1 MAIRRGL
8 LSPFV
13 LKSLLEISLMF
24 SIKQLTLPLVLIATV
39 TAASPA
45 GAETIA
51 VIGTGMMGG
60 SIGPRMA
67 ELGHTIV
74 YGSRSPESERIE
86 KLLDRT
92 PGSASAM
99 TQEEAAAEGEIV
111 FLAVPYIAAED
122 VVQRLRPHLE
132 GKLVID
138 AGNAVQEGPEGLP
151 KPVEGRSSGEMVQA
165 EVPQARVVKAFNT
178 VGFHIVLDPD
188 RAMGPVTVMVAGND
202 EASKQWVMALATD
215 LGFETMDAGP
225 IRISRILEGM
235 SALYRVPHFAGRK
248 QDTFE
253 FHLRRVSEPDR
264 EETRAIRGR

>member
-1 MAIRRGL
+1 MCAIKRLL
-8 LSPFV
+8 LSAA
-13 LKSLLEISLMF
+13 
-24 SIKQLTLPLVLIATV
+24 LIALCGAMAPV
-39 TAASPA
+39 R
-45 GAETIA
+45 AETIA

-74 YGSRSPESERIE
+74 YGSRAPEEERIQ

-92 PGSASAM
+92 PGQASAV
-99 TQEEAAAEGEIV
+99 TQEEAAAQGEIV
-111 FLAVPYIAAED
+111 FLAIPYTAALD
-122 VVQRLRPHLE
+122 VLERLRPHLA

-151 KPVEGRSSGEMVQA
+151 QYVGGESSGEMVQA
-165 EVPQARVVKAFNT
+165 AAPDARVVKAFNT
-178 VGFHIVLDPD
+178 VGFHIVLDPA
-188 RAMGPVTVMVAGND
+188 RARGPVTVLVAGND
-202 EASKQWVMALATD
+202 EASKHWVMNLAEG
-215 LGFETMDAGP
+215 LGFQTMDAGP

-248 QDTFE
+248 EDTFE
-253 FHLRRVSEPDR
+253 FHLRRVAEPDR

>member
-1 MAIRRGL
+1 M
-8 LSPFV
+8 
-13 LKSLLEISLMF
+13 
-24 SIKQLTLPLVLIATV
+24 KQRTLPLVLIALM
-39 TAASPA
+39 TAASTA
-45 GAETIA
+45 AAETIA

-74 YGSRSPESERIE
+74 YGSRDPASERIQQ
-86 KLLDRT
+86 LLERT
-92 PGSASAM
+92 SGEASAK

-111 FLAVPYIAAED
+111 FLAVPYFAAED
-122 VVQRLRPHLE
+122 VVERLRPSLA

-151 KPVEGRSSGEMVQA
+151 QPVGETSSGEMVQGA
-165 EVPQARVVKAFNT
+165 APDARVVKAFNT
-178 VGFHIVLDPD
+178 VGFHIVLDPE
-188 RAMGPVTVMVAGND
+188 RAHGPVTVPVAGND
-202 EASKQWVMALATD
+202 EASKHWVMDLATD
-215 LGFETMDAGP
+215 LGFETMDVGP

-248 QDTFE
+248 HDTFE
-253 FHLRRVSEPDR
+253 FHMRRVAEPEP

>member
-1 MAIRRGL
+1 MKKLFL
-8 LSPFV
+8 LS
-13 LKSLLEISLMF
+13 ILMG
-24 SIKQLTLPLVLIATV
+24 SIAGV
-39 TAASPA
+39 SPS

-74 YGSRSPESERIE
+74 YGSRAPAEERIRI
-86 KLLDRT
+86 LLERT
-92 PGSASAM
+92 PGQASAA
-99 TQEEAAAEGEIV
+99 TQEEAAAQSEIV
-111 FLAVPYIAAED
+111 FLAVPYTAAPD
-122 VVQRLRPHLE
+122 VLERLRPHLS

-151 KPVEGRSSGEMVQA
+151 QYAGGESSGEMVQA
-165 EVPQARVVKAFNT
+165 AAPDARVVKAFNT
-178 VGFHIVLDPD
+178 VGFHIVLDPA
-188 RAMGPVTVMVAGND
+188 RAQGPVTVLVAGND
-202 EASKQWVMALATD
+202 EASKHWVMDLAEN
-215 LGFETMDAGP
+215 LGFQTMDVGP

-235 SALYRVPHFAGRK
+235 SALYRVPYFAGRR

-253 FHLRRVSEPDR
+253 FHLRRVTGPDR

>member
-1 MAIRRGL
+1 MCAIRRLL
-8 LSPFV
+8 LSAA
-13 LKSLLEISLMF
+13 
-24 SIKQLTLPLVLIATV
+24 LIALCGAMAPV
-39 TAASPA
+39 R
-45 GAETIA
+45 AETIA

-74 YGSRSPESERIE
+74 YGSRAPEEERIQ

-92 PGSASAM
+92 PGQASAA
-99 TQEEAAAEGEIV
+99 TQEEAAAQGEIV
-111 FLAVPYIAAED
+111 FLAIPYTAAPD
-122 VVQRLRPHLE
+122 VLERLHPHLA

-151 KPVEGRSSGEMVQA
+151 QYVGGESSGEMVQA
-165 EVPQARVVKAFNT
+165 AAPDARVVKAFNT
-178 VGFHIVLDPD
+178 VGFHIVLDPA
-188 RAMGPVTVMVAGND
+188 RARGPVTVLVAGND
-202 EASKQWVMALATD
+202 EASKHWVMNLAEG
-215 LGFETMDAGP
+215 LGFQTMDMGP

-248 QDTFE
+248 EDTFE
-253 FHLRRVSEPDR
+253 FHLRRVAEPDR

>member
-1 MAIRRGL
+1 M
-8 LSPFV
+8 
-13 LKSLLEISLMF
+13 K
-24 SIKQLTLPLVLIATV
+24 KLTLTAVLTGLM

-60 SIGPRMA
+60 AIGPRMA

-74 YGSRSPESERIE
+74 YGSRDPGSERIQN
-86 KLLDRT
+86 LLDRT
-92 PGSASAM
+92 PGNASAK
-99 TQEEAAAEGEIV
+99 TQEEAAADGEIV
-111 FLAVPYIAAED
+111 FLAVPYFAAED
-122 VVQRLRPHLE
+122 VVQRLRPHMA

-151 KPVEGRSSGEMVQA
+151 NPVDGTSSGEMVQDA
-165 EVPQARVVKAFNT
+165 VPDARVVKAFNT
-178 VGFHIVLDPD
+178 VGFHIVLDPA
-188 RAMGPVTVMVAGND
+188 RAQGPVTVMVAGND
-202 EASKQWVMALATD
+202 EASKHWVMNLAGD

-253 FHLRRVSEPDR
+253 FHMRRVAEPEP

>member
-1 MAIRRGL
+1 MKKRI
-8 LSPFV
+8 
-13 LKSLLEISLMF
+13 
-24 SIKQLTLPLVLIATV
+24 LPAALIALM
-39 TAASPA
+39 TAAGPGA
-45 GAETIA
+45 AETIA

-74 YGSRSPESERIE
+74 YGTRDPGSERIQ

-92 PGSASAM
+92 QGDASAK
-99 TQEEAAAEGEIV
+99 TQEEAAAAGEIV
-111 FLAVPYIAAED
+111 FLAVPYFAAED
-122 VVQRLRPHLE
+122 VVRRLETHMV

-151 KPVEGRSSGEMVQA
+151 QPVGGTSSGEMVQGMA
-165 EVPQARVVKAFNT
+165 PDSRVVKAFNT
-178 VGFHIVLDPD
+178 VGFHIVLDPA
-188 RAMGPVTVMVAGND
+188 RAHGPVTVPVAGND
-202 EASKQWVMALATD
+202 EASKQWVMGLAAD
-215 LGFETMDAGP
+215 LGFETMDVGP

-248 QDTFE
+248 HDTFE
-253 FHLRRVSEPDR
+253 FHMRRVSEPDP

>member
-1 MAIRRGL
+1 M
-8 LSPFV
+8 
-13 LKSLLEISLMF
+13 K
-24 SIKQLTLPLVLIATV
+24 KLTLTAALFALM

-74 YGSRSPESERIE
+74 YGSRDPGSERIQN
-86 KLLDRT
+86 LLSRT
-92 PGSASAM
+92 QGNATAK
-99 TQEEAAAEGEIV
+99 TQEEAAAAGEIV
-111 FLAVPYIAAED
+111 FLAVPYFAAED
-122 VVQRLRPHLE
+122 VVRRLRPNLA

-138 AGNAVQEGPEGLP
+138 AGNAVQQGPAGLP
-151 KPVEGRSSGEMVQA
+151 QPVGGTSSGEMVQDA
-165 EVPQARVVKAFNT
+165 VPDARVVKAFNT
-178 VGFHIVLDPD
+178 VGFHIVLDPA
-188 RAMGPVTVMVAGND
+188 RAHGPVTVPVAGND
-202 EASKQWVMALATD
+202 EASRQWVMNLAAA

-248 QDTFE
+248 HDTFE
-253 FHLRRVSEPDR
+253 FHLRRVAEPEP

>member
-1 MAIRRGL
+1 M
-8 LSPFV
+8 
-13 LKSLLEISLMF
+13 K
-24 SIKQLTLPLVLIATV
+24 KLTLPAVIFALM
-39 TAASPA
+39 TAAPA
-45 GAETIA
+45 VHAETIA

-74 YGSRSPESERIE
+74 YGTRDPGSERIRN
-86 KLLDRT
+86 LLDRT
-92 PGSASAM
+92 QGKPSAK
-99 TQEEAAAEGEIV
+99 TQEEAAADGEIV
-111 FLAVPYIAAED
+111 FLAVPYFAAED
-122 VVQRLRPHLE
+122 VVARLAPHMS

-151 KPVEGRSSGEMVQA
+151 QPVAGTSSGEMVQA
-165 EVPQARVVKAFNT
+165 AAPDARVVKAFNT
-178 VGFHIVLDPD
+178 VGFHIVLDPA
-188 RAMGPVTVMVAGND
+188 RARGPVTVLVAGND
-202 EASKQWVMALATD
+202 ESSRHWVMDLAGD

-248 QDTFE
+248 EDTFE
-253 FHLRRVSEPDR
+253 FHLRRVAEPEL

>member
-1 MAIRRGL
+1 MKKLFLFSTLMAGL
-8 LSPFV
+8 V
-13 LKSLLEISLMF
+13 
-24 SIKQLTLPLVLIATV
+24 ATI
-39 TAASPA
+39 SPA

-74 YGSRSPESERIE
+74 YGSRAPGEKRIAD
-86 KLLDRT
+86 LLART
-92 PGSASAM
+92 PGQASAK
-99 TQEEAAAEGEIV
+99 TQEAAAAEGEIV
-111 FLAVPYIAAED
+111 FLAVPYPAAPD
-122 VVQRLRPHLE
+122 VVERLRPHLA

-151 KPVEGRSSGEMVQA
+151 QYVGGESSGEMVQA
-165 EVPQARVVKAFNT
+165 AAPDARVVKAFNT
-178 VGFHIVLDPD
+178 VGFHVVLDPA
-188 RAMGPVTVMVAGND
+188 RARGPVTVLVAGND
-202 EASKQWVMALATD
+202 EASKHWVMDLAED
-215 LGFETMDAGP
+215 LGFQTMDVGP

-248 QDTFE
+248 EDTFE
-253 FHLRRVSEPDR
+253 FHLRRVAEPDR

>member
-1 MAIRRGL
+1 M
-8 LSPFV
+8 
-13 LKSLLEISLMF
+13 
-24 SIKQLTLPLVLIATV
+24 KQRTLPLVLIALL

-45 GAETIA
+45 AAETIA

-74 YGSRSPESERIE
+74 YGSRDPASERIQR
-86 KLLDRT
+86 LLDRT
-92 PGSASAM
+92 AGEASAM

-111 FLAVPYIAAED
+111 FLAVPFFAAED
-122 VVQRLRPHLE
+122 VVQRLRPSLA

-151 KPVEGRSSGEMVQA
+151 QPVGETSSGEMVQGA
-165 EVPQARVVKAFNT
+165 APDARVVKAFNT
-178 VGFHIVLDPD
+178 VGFHIVLDPS
-188 RAMGPVTVMVAGND
+188 RAHGPVTVPVAGND
-202 EASKQWVMALATD
+202 EASKQWVMDLVTD
-215 LGFETMDAGP
+215 LGFETMDVGP

-248 QDTFE
+248 HDTFE
-253 FHLRRVSEPDR
+253 FHMRRVAEPEPD
-264 EETRAIRGR
+264 ETRAIRGR

>member
-1 MAIRRGL
+1 M
-8 LSPFV
+8 
-13 LKSLLEISLMF
+13 K
-24 SIKQLTLPLVLIATV
+24 KLTLTAVLIGLM

-60 SIGPRMA
+60 AIGPRMA

-74 YGSRSPESERIE
+74 YGSRAPEEERIR

-92 PGSASAM
+92 PGQATAA
-99 TQEEAAAEGEIV
+99 TQEEAAAQGEIV
-111 FLAVPYIAAED
+111 FLAVPHTAALD
-122 VVQRLRPHLE
+122 VVERLRPHLA

-151 KPVEGRSSGEMVQA
+151 QYAGGESSGEMVQA
-165 EVPQARVVKAFNT
+165 AAPDARVVKAFNT
-178 VGFHIVLDPD
+178 VGFHIVLDPA
-188 RAMGPVTVMVAGND
+188 RAMGPVTVLVAGND
-202 EASKQWVMALATD
+202 EASKHWVMGLAED
-215 LGFETMDAGP
+215 LGFQTMDVGP

-248 QDTFE
+248 EDTFE
-253 FHLRRVSEPDR
+253 FHLRRVAEPER
-264 EETRAIRGR
+264 AETRAIRGR

>member
-1 MAIRRGL
+1 M
-8 LSPFV
+8 
-13 LKSLLEISLMF
+13 K
-24 SIKQLTLPLVLIATV
+24 KLTLPAVLIALM
-39 TAASPA
+39 TAASSA

-74 YGSRSPESERIE
+74 YGSRAPGEDRIRA
-86 KLLDRT
+86 LLDRT
-92 PGSASAM
+92 PGQASAM
-99 TQEEAAAEGEIV
+99 TQEEAAAQGEIV
-111 FLAVPYIAAED
+111 FLAVPYTAAPG
-122 VVQRLRPHLE
+122 VVERLRPHLA

-151 KPVEGRSSGEMVQA
+151 QYVGGESSGEMVQA
-165 EVPQARVVKAFNT
+165 AAPDARVVKAFNT
-178 VGFHIVLDPD
+178 VGFHIVLDPA
-188 RAMGPVTVMVAGND
+188 RAQGPVTVLVAGND
-202 EASKQWVMALATD
+202 EASKHWVMGLAED
-215 LGFETMDAGP
+215 LGFQTMDVGP

-248 QDTFE
+248 EDTFE
-253 FHLRRVSEPDR
+253 FHLRRVAEPER